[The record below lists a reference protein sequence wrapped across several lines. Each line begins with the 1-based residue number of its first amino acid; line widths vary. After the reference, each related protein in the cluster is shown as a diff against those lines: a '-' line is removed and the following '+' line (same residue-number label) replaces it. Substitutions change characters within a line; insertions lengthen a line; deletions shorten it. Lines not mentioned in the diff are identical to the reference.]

1 MATPRSNNTITTQG
15 SFLVGKIPGDRQG
28 TTLLISGN
36 FNSAQATAAYKAA
49 DGTFVD
55 FQSADATLTA
65 TGEISVV
72 AGNGIE
78 IYLTVSLANPVG
90 IDVIAAYW

>member
-15 SFLVGKIPGDRQG
+15 SFLVGKVPGDRQG

-36 FNSAQATAAYKAA
+36 FNAAQATAAYKAA

>member
-15 SFLVGKIPGDRQG
+15 SFLVGKVPGDRQG

>member
-1 MATPRSNNTITTQG
+1 MATPRQNQTITTQG

>member
-1 MATPRSNNTITTQG
+1 MATPRSNNTITAQG